1 MMEEDLQIHSMLT
14 PTQQQTLR
22 SFQEI
27 TQVTDEYLALQ
38 ILQQNGWMLEPSL
51 STFMHDG
58 MMDDNESEDEYEV
71 AESPY
76 QQQQDLARPQHSLPS
91 RVSSTLP
98 ANQGVGGTN
107 VREVLS
113 PVQNNNNNDDEGG
126 SLLDLLFVPLRWLF
140 QTRSAT
146 IDTNQDVHHF
156 ISEFRAQYGPNHPA
170 FHVGSYQSAVS
181 AAFDSTKFVLVYLH
195 SPLHE
200 DADRFCQEVLMSSEF
215 LALASDQMI
224 VWGGKIWD
232 AEPYGLSTQLNA
244 AAFPFLALLIPQSS
258 RVVQI
263 VERVQGFEI
272 ATTVVEKLRSA
283 MNVFSAVVSNQR
295 AEQHRRDESSR
306 LREQQN
312 REYQEA
318 VESERQEAVRRRQ
331 QEEERIAAEE
341 KKRAEEEEAAAIAL
355 SQKLFREDAIRKI
368 RTAFA
373 DEAEPKGSPDVAT
386 IRFQLPRAKKLT
398 RNFWKYEKIQKL
410 HDYLKLNFV
419 DEGDLTTNFA
429 MFIPHPRTE
438 ISNMEQTVEEAGLH
452 PRGMLYVQ
460 DLDT

>member
-1 MMEEDLQIHSMLT
+1 
-14 PTQQQTLR
+14 
-22 SFQEI
+22 
-27 TQVTDEYLALQ
+27 
-38 ILQQNGWMLEPSL
+38 
-51 STFMHDG
+51 
-58 MMDDNESEDEYEV
+58 
-71 AESPY
+71 
-76 QQQQDLARPQHSLPS
+76 
-91 RVSSTLP
+91 VSS
-98 ANQGVGGTN
+98 NQGAGGTN
-107 VREVLS
+107 VREVLNQ
-113 PVQNNNNNDDEGG
+113 VQNDGNSESG
-126 SLLDLLFVPLRWLF
+126 SLLDLLFVPFRWLF
-140 QTRSAT
+140 QTHSAT
-146 IDTNQDVHHF
+146 INANQDVQNF
-156 ISEFRAQYGPNHPA
+156 ISEFRAQYGSNHPA
-170 FHVGSYQSAVS
+170 FHSGSYQSAVA

-232 AEPYGLSTQLNA
+232 AEAYGLSTQLKA
-244 AAFPFLALLIPQSS
+244 AAYPFLALLIPQSS

-263 VERVQGFEI
+263 VERVQGFES
-272 ATTVVEKLRSA
+272 AATVVEKLRSA

-295 AEQHRRDESSR
+295 AEQRRREESSR

-318 VESERQEAVRRRQ
+318 VEAERQEAERRRRE
-331 QEEERIAAEE
+331 EEERIAAEE
-341 KKRAEEEEAAAIAL
+341 RKQAEEEEAAAIAL

-368 RTAFA
+368 RASFVT
-373 DEAEPKGSPDVAT
+373 EAEPKVSPDVAT

-398 RNFWKYEKIQKL
+398 RNFGKNEKIQRL
-410 HDYLKLNFV
+410 HDYLQLHFA
-419 DEGDLTTNFA
+419 DEGDLTSNFA

-438 ISNMEQTVEEAGLH
+438 VSNMDQTVEEAGLH